1 MKTELE
7 LNRVEQSLVDALE
20 QSSEVSVLAL
30 VEPVT
35 AQKVLKAI
43 YLKQRR
49 EMPVFA
55 IFAES
60 LISAAAAELDSDN
73 LRAILRKEE
82 A

>member
-49 EMPVFA
+49 EMPVFE

-60 LISAAAAELDSDN
+60 LISAAATELDSDN

>member
-43 YLKQRR
+43 YLKQRH